1 MGWTAAGDLWVVRSA
16 DMTTSLATDLLPPTT
31 PPPRAPLQVM
41 IKDKAL
47 CFRACTVKS
56 IKEHQA
62 VVFDEE

>member
-1 MGWTAAGDLWVVRSA
+1 MGWYVQLTTALP
-16 DMTTSLATDLLPPTT
+16 LDLLLLLPGCAT
-31 PPPRAPLQVM
+31 APLQVM

-47 CFRACTVKS
+47 CFRTCTVKS